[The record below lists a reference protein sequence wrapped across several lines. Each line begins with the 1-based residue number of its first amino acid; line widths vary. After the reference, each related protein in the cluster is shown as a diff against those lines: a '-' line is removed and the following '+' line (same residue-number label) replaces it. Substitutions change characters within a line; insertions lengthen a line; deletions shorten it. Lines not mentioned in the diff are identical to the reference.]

1 MPREIKYNTGN
12 CPQCYMTIYSG
23 KELDVGERKEHD
35 RCVKR
40 TAGRLAKRKRKENS
54 QEVMGRIM

>member
-1 MPREIKYNTGN
+1 
-12 CPQCYMTIYSG
+12 MTIYSG